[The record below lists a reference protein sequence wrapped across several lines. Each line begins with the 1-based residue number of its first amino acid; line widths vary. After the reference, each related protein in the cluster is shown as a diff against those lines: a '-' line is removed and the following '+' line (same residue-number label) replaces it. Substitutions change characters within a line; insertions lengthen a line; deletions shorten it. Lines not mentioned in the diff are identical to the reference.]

1 MTEKGKPVEKQGRKA
16 EDLREVFNLLWW
28 PGCLE
33 CEMYFR
39 SEKMFIR
46 ERDVDVIDQEWMELI
61 LEARD
66 LGLSIEDV
74 RNFLYP
80 DSQKE
85 ASSTY

>member
-1 MTEKGKPVEKQGRKA
+1 
-16 EDLREVFNLLWW
+16 
-28 PGCLE
+28 
-33 CEMYFR
+33 
-39 SEKMFIR
+39 MFIR